1 MYGREQYESDL
12 TWLDAQ
18 RAEGS
23 RLLIAGKINGFQL
36 VGLDREIDDAERA
49 CKNKLAGVRMAIGDR
64 ETMIK
69 SGRMMYWKHS
79 KGQLILKAHGKDQK
93 WRTTTQAEI
102 DRLRASGYFLIE
114 LKGFPPRDGVASTP
128 EAELAPS
135 LSPSISKRGAKVL
148 EHAMEYLDK
157 LYYGQVLTHGS
168 WLASTELMN
177 RIAA

>member
-1 MYGREQYESDL
+1 MYSRTDYENDL

-102 DRLRASGYFLIE
+102 DRLRAAGYFLIE

-128 EAELAPS
+128 EAELAP
-135 LSPSISKRGAKVL
+135 LPPSISKRGAKIL
-148 EHAMEYLDK
+148 ERAMEYLDK
-157 LYYGQVLTHGS
+157 LYYDQMLTHGS

>member
-12 TWLDAQ
+12 AYLDAQ

-69 SGRMMYWKHS
+69 SGRMMYWRNR
-79 KGQLILKAHGKDQK
+79 KGQLQLKRHGRDEQ

-114 LKGFPPRDGVASTP
+114 LKGFPPRDGGASTP

-135 LSPSISKRGAKVL
+135 LPPSISKVGAKIL
-148 EHAMEYLDK
+148 ERAMEHLDT
-157 LYYGQVLTHGS
+157 LYYAKELSHGM
-168 WLASTELMN
+168 WLASTELLT